1 MEYLY
6 ENTTY
11 DLRELPPSLQAR
23 IEDPEVVTALH
34 TYLDAYT
41 ADKDTIEEHDAYD
54 NHVWPT
60 PTTQA
65 GLDAHWNKVG
75 QLRRACEQSRK
86 RRKTAW
92 FALLDLLG
100 EDYDYTST
108 DDEDLN

>member
-1 MEYLY
+1 MEYIY

-11 DLRELPPSLQAR
+11 DLRELPPSLQPLMG
-23 IEDPEVVTALH
+23 EPEVVTALH
-34 TYLDAYT
+34 NYLDAVM
-41 ADKDTIEEHDAYD
+41 ADKYAIEEHDAYD
-54 NHVWPT
+54 EHVWPT

-65 GLDAHWNKVG
+65 GLEAHWNKVG
-75 QLRRACEQSRK
+75 QLRRACERSRK

-100 EDYDYTST
+100 EDYDYSST

>member
-1 MEYLY
+1 MEYIY

-11 DLRELPPSLQAR
+11 DLRELPPSLQGR
-23 IEDPEVVTALH
+23 MGEPEVVTALH
-34 TYLDAYT
+34 VYLDAYT
-41 ADKDTIEEHDAYD
+41 ADKEAIEEHDAYD
-54 NHVWPT
+54 AHVWVT

-75 QLRRACEQSRK
+75 QLRMACTHSRK

-108 DDEDLN
+108 DDEDLD

>member
-1 MEYLY
+1 MEYIY

-11 DLRELPPSLQAR
+11 DLSELPPSLQAR
-23 IEDPEVVTALH
+23 IEEPEVVTALH
-34 TYLDAYT
+34 NYLDALM
-41 ADKDTIEEHDAYD
+41 ADKYTVEEHDAYD
-54 NHVWPT
+54 DHVWPT

-86 RRKTAW
+86 KRKRAW

-100 EDYDYTST
+100 EDYDYSST

>member
-1 MEYLY
+1 MEYIY

-11 DLRELPPSLQAR
+11 DLRELPPSLQALMG
-23 IEDPEVVTALH
+23 EPEVVTALH
-34 TYLDAYT
+34 NYLDAVM
-41 ADKDTIEEHDAYD
+41 ADKYAIEEHDAYD
-54 NHVWPT
+54 EHVWPT

-65 GLDAHWNKVG
+65 GLEAHWNKAG
-75 QLRRACEQSRK
+75 QLRRACTLSRK

-100 EDYDYTST
+100 EDYDYSST